1 MRYDPERHNRQ
12 SIRLPD
18 YDYSQPGWY
27 YVTIVCQEHACLLD
41 PQPVRDMIMQWWR
54 ALPEKFGNVRIDQFV
69 IMPNHIHGI
78 IEIAPDPTVGASPRV
93 RPDTTSDFV
102 QETDAT
108 ARPTL
113 GRIIQWFKTMT
124 TNAYIRGVKD
134 DGWEP
139 FPRRVWQRNY
149 YERIIRNERELNAI
163 RQYIL
168 DNPDQWDVDRE
179 NPSVVQRRTSQHSPR

>member
-1 MRYDPERHNRQ
+1 MRYDPERHHRQ

-93 RPDTTSDFV
+93 RPDTTSDLAP
-102 QETDAT
+102 ETDAT
-108 ARPTL
+108 PRPTL

-168 DNPDQWDVDRE
+168 DNPNQWDVDRE
-179 NPSVVQRRTSQHSPR
+179 NPSVVQRRTSRHSPR